1 MVTNSY
7 PQNFISRPS
16 IRALEPPYYLTAGL
30 GFRVFWEKGKI
41 SAVRQCRRLCILSR
55 ISSHSPRALLLPDY
69 LCSEIPRRFHLQ
81 AGNLFYLELSTYPQ
95 TSVSYLSHG
104 LSTWSSAPRADSSS
118 PRIRFRPHLSLGLP
132 PLRCAPTPLG
142 FHPDPSCYLPK
153 ASGPSL
159 YPSPTTTL
167 H

>member
-16 IRALEPPYYLTAGL
+16 VRALEPPYYLTAGL
-30 GFRVFWEKGKI
+30 GFRVFWKKRKI

-69 LCSEIPRRFHLQ
+69 LCSEIQ
-81 AGNLFYLELSTYPQ
+81 AISLAGWKSLLPGAQ
-95 TSVSYLSHG
+95 
-104 LSTWSSAPRADSSS
+104 
-118 PRIRFRPHLSLGLP
+118 HLSSDLRFVSQPWPLYLVISPSRRLIQSQNPFSGLP
-132 PLRCAPTPLG
+132 PLRCGARPLD
-142 FHPDPSCYLPK
+142 FHPDPRCYLPK
-153 ASGPSL
+153 ARGRSL